1 LSEDLSQSAVESKL
15 PCLMCH
21 CVYTCV
27 YIVQLT
33 TATTVYQQVNT
44 KDVPTRQRRE
54 YQRRTHATKTASKRQ
69 QKCCIDNTQSL
80 MNNM

>member
-27 YIVQLT
+27 YIVY

-44 KDVPTRQRRE
+44 KDVPTWQRRK
-54 YQRRTHATKTASKRQ
+54 Y
-69 QKCCIDNTQSL
+69 
-80 MNNM
+80 